1 MYKASMDLCQVTKHL
16 KLKFGI
22 ILKGDTPNEFPIVS
36 TFEKDGNQYLTIKP
50 YPFITVDISN
60 KKDRPWTPN
69 QSFTISGMS
78 KYLFTKRL
86 REIRLDLMNDKELFF
101 TRDGKLYVNQELAKK
116 HAKPVPVGKGKTC
129 LFIPIVV
136 EDESSGDQYEGVS
149 MMINS
154 PENYSNFTF
163 EEMEFLIDYLERL
176 DLDSLTIN
184 FLNFVLQKHGQAT
197 LVKNLKEVYK
207 GVMYGVQKINQF
219 EKKEGKE
226 NDEH

>member
-1 MYKASMDLCQVTKHL
+1 MYKASMELCQVTKYL

-22 ILKGDTPNEFPIVS
+22 ILKGDVPNTIPMVS
-36 TFEKDGNQYLTIKP
+36 TFEKDGNQYLSIKP
-50 YPFITVDISN
+50 HPFITVDISN
-60 KKDRPWTPN
+60 TKERPWTSN

-86 REIRLDLMNDKELFF
+86 REIRMELLQDKELFF
-101 TRDGKLYVNQELAKK
+101 TRNGKLYVNQELAKK

-136 EDESSGDQYEGVS
+136 EDEVTGDEFEGIS

-176 DLDSLTIN
+176 DLDILT
-184 FLNFVLQKHGQAT
+184 LNLLTFVMQKHGQTAMANT
-197 LVKNLKEVYK
+197 LKEL
-207 GVMYGVQKINQF
+207 QKTTMFGIHKLNEL
-219 EKKEGKE
+219 EKNGDNE
-226 NDEH
+226 NAE